1 MKRETS
7 LRISNLVLAKIIS
20 ENQFSMKIEVGIPL
34 LDLESMRVDKILA
47 ESNIPIEG
55 LSKRMLNLYNKER
68 YLLKKV

>member
-1 MKRETS
+1 VKRETS